1 MFTDDE
7 FRRLVMLLVWG
18 GGTVVAYGTVFVHRL
33 RSWHLHRDTRSTR
46 ELVSSFGLLLTA
58 LGAALAIGVVL
69 LGPEGTGIRGWFV
82 ALALGAFFAAGIVMA
97 SETKSETDA

>member
-1 MFTDDE
+1 MSEDE
-7 FRRLVMLLVWG
+7 FRRVVMLLVWG

-46 ELVSSFGLLLTA
+46 ELVSSLALLLTA
-58 LGAALAIGVVL
+58 LGAALATGMVL

-82 ALALGAFFAAGIVMA
+82 ALALGGFFAAGIVMA
-97 SETKSETDA
+97 SETKSDADL

>member
-1 MFTDDE
+1 MLDDDE
-7 FRRLVMLLVWG
+7 FRRLVMLLIWG

-33 RSWHLHRDTRSTR
+33 RSWHLHRDARSTR
-46 ELVSSFGLLLTA
+46 ELVSAFGLLLTS

-69 LGPEGTGIRGWFV
+69 LGPPGSDIRGWFV

-97 SETKSETDA
+97 SETKSDLDS